1 MRGFFA
7 KYEEPSLPKINIS
20 FILKHDET
28 QVLKKVYRDI
38 DMQDLNDGEFA
49 DNQGFMGRDQLRKY
63 AASIKVVPVKM
74 PEFV

>member
-20 FILKHDET
+20 SILKHDET
-28 QVLKKVYRDI
+28 LNLKKVYRDI

-49 DNQGFMGRDQLRKY
+49 DN
-63 AASIKVVPVKM
+63 
-74 PEFV
+74 